1 MHDITIDTH
10 DFMLVPGSYR
20 AQQDGIVD
28 SRLLR
33 QRLTDFSTGQAHSR
47 PTRSG
52 EARGGLLAGLGAWP
66 APWPIGGEGIAPGP
80 AAQAVAGSITSSEPK
95 LTVSDRDYL
104 FIVAGTTVYRWNR
117 AIGTAPVNRKT
128 LAASAAGAVRLDNAL
143 YVSHG
148 SGTDVSRYDDASNT
162 LTASALGAGV
172 RAGLIGGFSRGIVLV
187 HPSFPM
193 NLHMYYGNSL
203 SYVRTWK
210 LDGRI
215 VRFTQHGDRMIVA
228 TDAGLFELS
237 GNWYQDSDPPAPPET
252 LRVTSWGTL
261 SGQLQDSDDFAWMT
275 VYQGRLM
282 AWLGKR
288 VVIYDEARNWWR
300 HAGLEGG
307 GTSGAAVV
315 NGWLLTTVS
324 PRGAPSTWQL
334 WGYSGSGWWLL
345 HEASGTNTLS
355 TPSADGGGKLVTFT
369 ASAGTLQARDLDDSS
384 TATTLASP
392 ISVTTPLLDAGEPD
406 RRKYWRRAGIELDRP
421 DGHTTGEWTFT
432 LAWSTDSGATFTA
445 AGTSS
450 VTGPR
455 ASVEFPVG
463 ASGSS
468 LVLRVTATRVSGLP
482 PAITAI
488 WAEHET
494 LNDSVRRRRWQFKIH
509 ARPRSVD
516 RDGMLDPRTGQ
527 DMRAALWQL
536 WEATEATRFRDVD
549 YATTGAEHT
558 VRLIGIREE
567 WPKPAD
573 EPALGADTV
582 IELTI
587 VEV

>member
-1 MHDITIDTH
+1 MHDITLDTH

-20 AQQDGIVD
+20 AQQDGIAD
-28 SRLLR
+28 SRLMR

-52 EARGGLLAGLGAWP
+52 DARGGLLSGLGAWP
-66 APWPIGGEGIAPGP
+66 APWPIGVEGIVPGP
-80 AAQAVAGSITSSEPK
+80 AMQSVSGSISSSEPK
-95 LTVSDRDYL
+95 LTISDRDDL
-104 FIVAGTTVYRWNR
+104 FIIAGTTVYRWDR
-117 AIGTAPVNRKT
+117 AIGNAPVNRKT
-128 LAASAAGAVRLDNAL
+128 LASAATGVVRLDNAL
-143 YVSHG
+143 YIAHG
-148 SGTDVSRYDDASNT
+148 AGTDVSRYDDASNT
-162 LTASALGAGV
+162 LTASALGSGV

-187 HPSFPM
+187 HPTFPM

-261 SGQLQDSDDFAWMT
+261 SGQLQDSDDFAWLT

-288 VVIYDEARNWWR
+288 VVVYDEARNWWR

-315 NGWLLTTVS
+315 NGWLLTTIA
-324 PRGAPSTWQL
+324 PRGASSTWQL
-334 WGYSGSGWWLL
+334 WGYNGSGWWLL
-345 HEASGTNTLS
+345 HEASGTNTI
-355 TPSADGGGKLVTFT
+355 TAPSADGGGKLVTFT
-369 ASAGTLQARDLDDSS
+369 AAAGNLHAWDLDDTS
-384 TATTLASP
+384 TAATLVSP
-392 ISVTTPLLDAGEPD
+392 CSVTTPVLDAGEPD
-406 RRKYWRRAGIELDRP
+406 RRKHWRRAGIVLSRP
-421 DGHTTGEWTFT
+421 DGQPVGEWSFA
-432 LAWSTDSGATFTA
+432 LEYSTDSGATFTS
-445 AGTSS
+445 AGTMS
-450 VTGPR
+450 VTDPL
-455 ASVEFPVG
+455 ATVEFPLSVTANG
-463 ASGSS
+463 
-468 LVLRVTATRVSGLP
+468 LLLRVTATRVSGLP
-482 PAITAI
+482 PAIVAL

-494 LNDSVRRRRWQFKIH
+494 LNDSVRRKRWTFKIH

-516 RDGMLDPRTGQ
+516 RDGALDPRTGQ
-527 DMRAALWQL
+527 QIRAALWQL
-536 WEATEATRFRDVD
+536 WDSAGPVSFRDVD
-549 YATTGAEHT
+549 YATTTTEHT